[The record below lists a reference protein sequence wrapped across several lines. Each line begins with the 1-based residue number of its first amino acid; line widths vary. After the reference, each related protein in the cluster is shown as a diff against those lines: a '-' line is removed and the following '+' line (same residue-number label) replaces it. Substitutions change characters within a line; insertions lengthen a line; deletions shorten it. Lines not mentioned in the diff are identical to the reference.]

1 MGIQWGAVEEIPN
14 LSNSTPDEFWPD
26 DDFSDASQSMNELL
40 DGNNSLGQDELFF
53 ASLDESTIDDIAR
66 DLHADKAVQ

>member
-40 DGNNSLGQDELFF
+40 DLDNSLGQDDTFF
-53 ASLDESTIDDIAR
+53 ESLDEDALD
-66 DLHADKAVQ
+66 